1 MGFAVIYD
9 ACVLFP
15 APLRDL
21 LIRLAQ
27 TDIVQARWTDEIL
40 DECFRNIA
48 ARRPELDVA
57 SLSRT
62 RALMNDAVRDCLVTG
77 YQGMAD
83 GLALPDADDRH
94 VVAAAI
100 RSGSQAIVTFNLK
113 DFPAATLEPLGIE
126 AVHPDDFVADLL
138 DLAPA
143 VVVQVLDA
151 QATALR
157 NPPRRLEDL
166 LATLEN
172 NGLAKSMAE
181 VQRLRGQGR

>member
-1 MGFAVIYD
+1 M
-9 ACVLFP
+9 L
-15 APLRDL
+15 
-21 LIRLAQ
+21 
-27 TDIVQARWTDEIL
+27 ARWT
-40 DECFRNIA
+40 
-48 ARRPELDVA
+48 
-57 SLSRT
+57 
-62 RALMNDAVRDCLVTG
+62 ALGVLISWRVT
-77 YQGMAD
+77 
-83 GLALPDADDRH
+83 
-94 VVAAAI
+94 
-100 RSGSQAIVTFNLK
+100 
-113 DFPAATLEPLGIE
+113 
-126 AVHPDDFVADLL
+126 L